1 MILVSI
7 GLPSRFAE
15 WCDDIVCALAQ
26 AAGGPLD
33 LASGNTLEEI
43 ALAAI
48 RSPTPRLVI
57 GARQPTDELRTAL
70 VQVDNRF
77 VVALDDPHAAF
88 RNLVTR
94 HGLEW
99 TAAVR
104 AAAGSCAAIL
114 SYTAMPGALVLRADQ
129 EGNDPGGAAA
139 AIAHWL
145 DLAVSPADIAMLVE
159 GQPCP
164 SMLSAQ
170 DRTDGWWDTIST
182 SDRAIVDGALNGYVE
197 YFRGAGIG
205 HMIWGRGLFFV
216 GDAPDTQANSVI
228 DVSGP
233 VRYLLFGPYMALPPG
248 RWVATIVL
256 AVSKEAAN
264 HSYSVEVLAGARF
277 TFLASGVIQPRG
289 EGLCELSIDF
299 TVSESTDQPIEF
311 RIANLQNAFGGRL
324 ALAHVALSP
333 QVRARAEISAE
344 ITTALGL

>member
-15 WCDDIVCALAQ
+15 WCDDIVCALVQ
-26 AAGGPLD
+26 RAGGPLD
-33 LASGNTLEEI
+33 LASGNTLAEI

-48 RSPTPRLVI
+48 RSPTPGLVI
-57 GARQPTDELRTAL
+57 GVRQPTDELRTAL
-70 VQVDNRF
+70 SQARSRF
-77 VVALDDPHAAF
+77 VVTLDDPHAAF
-88 RNLVTR
+88 RNLVIR

-104 AAAGSCAAIL
+104 AAAGGCAAIL

-129 EGNDPGGAAA
+129 EGNDPGGAAT

-145 DLAVSPADIAMLVE
+145 DLAVNPADIAMLVE

-164 SMLSAQ
+164 SVLSAQ
-170 DRTDGWWDTIST
+170 DRTDGWWDTISA
-182 SDRAIVDGALNGYVE
+182 SDRAIVDGALNSYVE

-205 HMIWGRGLFFV
+205 HMIWGRDLFFV

-248 RWVATIVL
+248 QWVATIVL

-264 HSYSVEVLAGARF
+264 LSYSVEVLAGARF
-277 TFLASGVIQPRG
+277 TFLARGVIQPRG
-289 EGLCELSIDF
+289 QGLCELSVDF
-299 TVSESTDQPIEF
+299 AVSESTDQPIEF

-333 QVRARAEISAE
+333 QVRARAEIPAE

>member
-15 WCDDIVCALAQ
+15 WCDDIVCALAR

-70 VQVDNRF
+70 VQVDSRF

-164 SMLSAQ
+164 SILSAQ
-170 DRTDGWWDTIST
+170 DRTDGWWDTISA
-182 SDRAIVDGALNGYVE
+182 SDRAIVDGALNGYVD
-197 YFRGAGIG
+197 YFRDAGIG
-205 HMIWGRGLFFV
+205 QMVWARDLFFIGDDPHMAASGVIEV
-216 GDAPDTQANSVI
+216 G
-228 DVSGP
+228 GP
-233 VRYLLFGPYMALPPG
+233 VRYLLFGPCMALPPG

-277 TFLASGVIQPRG
+277 TFLARGVIQPRG

>member
-1 MILVSI
+1 MILVSM

-15 WCDDIVCALAQ
+15 WCDDIVCALAR
-26 AAGGPLD
+26 AADGPLD

-70 VQVDNRF
+70 AQVDSRF

-129 EGNDPGGAAA
+129 EGNDPGRAAA

-145 DLAVSPADIAMLVE
+145 DLDVGPAVIAALAE
-159 GQPCP
+159 GQPRP
-164 SMLSAQ
+164 SVLSAQ
-170 DRTDGWWDTIST
+170 DRTDGWWDTISA
-182 SDRAIVDGALNGYVE
+182 SDRAIVDGALNGYVD
-197 YFRGAGIG
+197 YFLGAGIG
-205 HMIWGRGLFFV
+205 QMVWARDLFFI
-216 GDAPDTQANSVI
+216 GDDPNRSASGVI

-233 VRYLLFGPYMALPPG
+233 VRYLLFGPYMAVPAG
-248 RWVATIVL
+248 QWVATIAL
-256 AVSKEAAN
+256 AVSKGAEN
-264 HSYSVEVLAGARF
+264 LNYSVEILAGARF
-277 TFLASGVIQPRG
+277 TFLARGMIQPRG
-289 EGLCELSIDF
+289 EGLCESSIDF

-324 ALAHVALSP
+324 ALAHVALAP
-333 QVRARAEISAE
+333 RIRPPAEIPAE
-344 ITTALGL
+344 LTRALGL